1 MYFDETNNAVN
12 YFYDVWSP
20 LEVGLIRSKR
30 LHINDLELLG
40 VAILIRL
47 SGIFFSNKAITI
59 LCDNNT
65 SVVQCQSMKAKQRR
79 SVQLLKKIDLDLA
92 MNNITAFFDHIEGEA
107 NVLADYASRNQ
118 IQKFF
123 EQCKIQFN
131 EHISFNRVCTHFVTN
146 NYLHVK

>member
-1 MYFDETNNAVN
+1 MISLY
-12 YFYDVWSP
+12 
-20 LEVGLIRSKR
+20 LIKSKR

-40 VAILIRL
+40 VAILVRL
-47 SGIFFSNKAITI
+47 SGIFFSDKAITI

-92 MNNITAFFDHIEGEA
+92 KNNITAFFDHIEGEA

-118 IQKFF
+118 IRKFF

-131 EHISFNRVCTHFVTN
+131 EHISFNRVCTHFVTIN
-146 NYLHVK
+146 IYM